1 MPATPRSGC
10 SVGDVLEPL
19 GFVWTLPNTVL
30 GLIAGGL
37 TFQRPRLRGGALVF
51 DRHARGL
58 TAVMPR
64 FDRTAMTVGYVIVSA
79 VPVEGALLR
88 HEQHHIE
95 QYKRWG
101 PLFIPVYGVLAI
113 FYGYRRHPFEIAAMR
128 AAGELPREEP
138 N

>member
-1 MPATPRSGC
+1 MRAVPTSRC
-10 SVGDVLEPL
+10 SVEVVLEAL

-51 DRHARGL
+51 DRNARGL
-58 TAVMPR
+58 TAVMPK
-64 FDRTAMTVGYVIVSA
+64 FDRSAMTVGYVIVSA
-79 VPVEGALLR
+79 VPVEGTLLR

-101 PLFIPVYGVLAI
+101 PL
-113 FYGYRRHPFEIAAMR
+113 
-128 AAGELPREEP
+128 
-138 N
+138 